1 MVNPV
6 DLAFLFFHLYCK
18 LLYSN
23 LQQQSFGSA
32 NLQNCKPMRKISS
45 TNFRNEQILH
55 ELCDAAF
62 TLSVLGGR
70 WKLTILVKLLEGSK
84 RFSDLKA
91 TIPAI
96 TERVLALQLKS
107 LEKNGLIEKFIDSDK
122 LPFYTT
128 TNLAQSLEPVIYSLS
143 SWGKMNRP
151 NPPSSEL

>member
-1 MVNPV
+1 
-6 DLAFLFFHLYCK
+6 
-18 LLYSN
+18 
-23 LQQQSFGSA
+23 
-32 NLQNCKPMRKISS
+32 MRKISS